1 MEAFL
6 SLYSAVPLAT
16 IKKVETWLINN
27 HIVLPI
33 FHFTIHYNYYVL
45 AIIPLHISYPDLEPN
60 QRTIKFDSCCYWAL
74 LRR

>member
-33 FHFTIHYNYYVL
+33 FHFTIHYNCYVL
-45 AIIPLHISYPDLEPN
+45 AIIPLHMTLPRSGTQPKNN
-60 QRTIKFDSCCYWAL
+60 QV
-74 LRR
+74 